1 MAPEGP
7 VRTDN
12 CRPVDTFVPPPLPI
26 QVINI
31 TSIDT
36 VNVAHISEDSR
47 DVTVAARSASQLSYQ
62 QMAEPIQL
70 HCNRPSL
77 AVLTRHCNIV

>member
-7 VRTDN
+7 VRSDN

-26 QVINI
+26 QVFNV

-36 VNVAHISEDSR
+36 VNVTPISEDSQ

-62 QMAEPIQL
+62 QMVDAITDTL
-70 HCNRPSL
+70 L
-77 AVLTRHCNIV
+77 